1 MSKSYRGY
9 AETEDWSSG
18 RAFRRPSKRKSEQD
32 WKKEMEMT
40 DKDSL
45 FSVYVILNEWAE
57 SAGGPDLQEI
67 VDGKWFESES
77 EAWDHL
83 AIIAESVG
91 VSLNADDT
99 NFSSPEAGNDGLAHD
114 TYYIQELT
122 R

>member
-9 AETEDWSSG
+9 AETDDWSSG
-18 RAFRRPSKRKSEQD
+18 RAFRRPSRRKSERD
-32 WKKEMEMT
+32 WKKEMEMAS
-40 DKDSL
+40 KDSL
-45 FSVYVILNEWAE
+45 FSVYVIINEWSE
-57 SAGGPDLQEI
+57 TVGDPDLQEI

-83 AIIAESVG
+83 SIIAESFS
-91 VSLNADDT
+91 VSLDIDDT
-99 NFSSPEAGNDGLAHD
+99 SFDAPGAEAHGLAYD